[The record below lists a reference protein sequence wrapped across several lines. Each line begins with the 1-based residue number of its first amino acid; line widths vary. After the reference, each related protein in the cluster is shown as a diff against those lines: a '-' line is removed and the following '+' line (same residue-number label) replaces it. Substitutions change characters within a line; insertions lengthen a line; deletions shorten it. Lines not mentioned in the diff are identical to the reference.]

1 MTAVKELE
9 EKINRNDLIYE
20 SKKHRYGFR
29 STLIIRLFGV
39 SIFNGKITIS
49 EADKQQSKLLKAILQ
64 FKKAI

>member
-1 MTAVKELE
+1 MNAVKELE

-49 EADKQQSKLLKAILQ
+49 EASKKWKVA
-64 FKKAI
+64 F

>member
-1 MTAVKELE
+1 MNAVKELE

-29 STLIIRLFGV
+29 RTLIIRLFGV

-49 EADKQQSKLLKAILQ
+49 EAN
-64 FKKAI
+64 KK